1 MEQKPQAE
9 QKTCA
14 NQKNFAGQKNYTGK
28 KPSAGQKLHVNQK
41 SYAESEVY
49 TGRNNNIKYGGSEKR
64 PGRLWYA
71 ALFILLIL
79 QIMLLLYYGN
89 RKAGFHEDE
98 YYSYYSTNRTA
109 GLFEP
114 DREWV
119 DRDTFRNEFVVLE
132 GERFRYGLVSTVQSW
147 DVHPP
152 FFYFLL
158 HTVCSL
164 FPGVFSKWLGI
175 GVNIAA
181 FAVNFVLL
189 SWLGYMVGGKNRWLA
204 FAVTAVYG
212 FNGVIIS
219 GVMFIRMYEWLTVF
233 VLACAC
239 LHVRAIIKRDMRLG
253 SFLLPLMAVN
263 YFGFLTQYYYIIFLF
278 FTAVFYC
285 LWRLWMDRK
294 IWNCMKYGMSCGI
307 SLLLAVLSYP
317 ASLSHIFRGYRG
329 TGAASEFLDAANT
342 GDRLHFFG
350 GLMNEYLF
358 DGFLGLW
365 VLLIALMGGL
375 LAARKYRD
383 GKRGILAAG
392 GMMVEKGRQAAPG
405 MAGQGEKRAYFL
417 LLFASCGYFFTVSK
431 TALLLYETSNR
442 YQLPIYG
449 IVLLLVMDAVYS
461 LWAGNVC
468 FSINRDASEDK
479 PFGEEKGDSG
489 REENHGHLWE
499 GKIPRARLACGIG
512 LMALMLLFLADDI
525 HGLAAGKVIFLYEE
539 EGANVEYAKANAHS
553 PVIVLYNDAT
563 PYHVWWC
570 SQELMEYDRIYFA
583 SEGNLEKITDEAIK
597 SCEKAIV
604 YAADYDTQEGS
615 LEMILE
621 SCPEL
626 EGYRLVARK
635 GLWSIY
641 ELE

>member
-1 MEQKPQAE
+1 MEQKSHTKQSLYANQEECAKQETYTKQEAYDEEPKLWTKPQAE
-9 QKTCA
+9 QTGHIRRSRYIRHRGSK
-14 NQKNFAGQKNYTGK
+14 KRAGM
-28 KPSAGQKLHVNQK
+28 
-41 SYAESEVY
+41 
-49 TGRNNNIKYGGSEKR
+49 I
-64 PGRLWYA
+64 WYA
-71 ALFILLIL
+71 ALLILLIL
-79 QIMLLLYYGN
+79 QILLLFYYGN
-89 RKAGFHEDE
+89 RKEGFHEDE

-114 DREWV
+114 DREWM

-158 HTVCSL
+158 HSVCSL
-164 FPGVFSKWLGI
+164 FPGIFSKWLGI
-175 GVNIAA
+175 GINIVA
-181 FAVNFVLL
+181 FAINFVLIY
-189 SWLGYMVGGKNRWLA
+189 WLGYMVSGKNRWLA

-212 FNGVIIS
+212 FNGAIIS

-239 LHVRAIIKRDMRLG
+239 LHVRAIIKRDMRFG

-263 YFGFLTQYYYIIFLF
+263 YLGFLTQYYYIIFLF
-278 FTAVFYC
+278 FTAVFYG
-285 LWRLWMDRK
+285 LWRLWTDRK
-294 IWNCMKYGMSCGI
+294 LRNCVKYGMACGI

-329 TGAASEFLDAANT
+329 TGAASEFLDAGNT
-342 GDRLHFFG
+342 GERLRFFG

-365 VLLIALMGGL
+365 LLLIAFLGCL
-375 LAARKYRD
+375 LAVRKYRD
-383 GKRGILAAG
+383 GKRGIFEAG
-392 GMMVEKGRQAAPG
+392 GMDGKKIEPAAEGR
-405 MAGQGEKRAYFL
+405 AGKVDKTAYFL

-442 YQLPIYG
+442 YQLPVYG
-449 IVLLLVMDAVYS
+449 ILLLLVMTAVYALWMENGRFFIKKHSREKRTCEENMPDLKRNEKGHGS
-461 LWAGNVC
+461 LW
-468 FSINRDASEDK
+468 
-479 PFGEEKGDSG
+479 
-489 REENHGHLWE
+489 
-499 GKIPRARLACGIG
+499 RAKSSWAELACGIG
-512 LMALMLLFLADDI
+512 LAAVMLFFLADDI
-525 HGLAAGKVIFLYEE
+525 HGLASGKVIFLYEE
-539 EGANVEYAKANAHS
+539 DEADMEYAKANAHS

-570 SQELMEYDRIYFA
+570 AQELMQYDRIYFA
-583 SEGNLEKITDEAIK
+583 SEGNLEKITDEAIN
-597 SCEKAIV
+597 SSEKAIV
-604 YAADYDTQEGS
+604 YAADYDTQEDS

-626 EGYRLVARK
+626 EGYRLVSRK
-635 GLWSIY
+635 GLWSVY

>member
-49 TGRNNNIKYGGSEKR
+49 TGRNNNIKYGGPEKR

-219 GVMFIRMYEWLTVF
+219 GGMFIRLYDWMPVF
-233 VLACAC
+233 VLAWAC
-239 LHVRAIIKRDMRLG
+239 VHDG
-253 SFLLPLMAVN
+253 SFTQ
-263 YFGFLTQYYYIIFLF
+263 LTL
-278 FTAVFYC
+278 
-285 LWRLWMDRK
+285 
-294 IWNCMKYGMSCGI
+294 
-307 SLLLAVLSYP
+307 
-317 ASLSHIFRGYRG
+317 
-329 TGAASEFLDAANT
+329 
-342 GDRLHFFG
+342 
-350 GLMNEYLF
+350 
-358 DGFLGLW
+358 
-365 VLLIALMGGL
+365 
-375 LAARKYRD
+375 
-383 GKRGILAAG
+383 
-392 GMMVEKGRQAAPG
+392 
-405 MAGQGEKRAYFL
+405 
-417 LLFASCGYFFTVSK
+417 
-431 TALLLYETSNR
+431 
-442 YQLPIYG
+442 
-449 IVLLLVMDAVYS
+449 
-461 LWAGNVC
+461 
-468 FSINRDASEDK
+468 
-479 PFGEEKGDSG
+479 
-489 REENHGHLWE
+489 
-499 GKIPRARLACGIG
+499 
-512 LMALMLLFLADDI
+512 
-525 HGLAAGKVIFLYEE
+525 
-539 EGANVEYAKANAHS
+539 
-553 PVIVLYNDAT
+553 
-563 PYHVWWC
+563 
-570 SQELMEYDRIYFA
+570 
-583 SEGNLEKITDEAIK
+583 
-597 SCEKAIV
+597 
-604 YAADYDTQEGS
+604 
-615 LEMILE
+615 
-621 SCPEL
+621 
-626 EGYRLVARK
+626 
-635 GLWSIY
+635 
-641 ELE
+641 